1 MTTWRTTALLVL
13 GLVTSTLAYI
23 PAQPVNDTS
32 NLDADLS
39 VLSLAWANGVYATPI
54 SKQLQADAYDDNG
67 NLLNQSDI
75 VPWTRFSKGVLLHFD
90 ESLRNQPPAA
100 VPWIALISC
109 DSNGTSF
116 SQEDDIFTITRD
128 QGAQAALLYSL
139 TSQVRPHEKRSRCS
153 MSLTCIHCVLY

>member
-1 MTTWRTTALLVL
+1 MLVL